1 MEVWRTKMNFRKLM
15 YVVIIAICISS
26 IGIGVYEQFGYKKKT
41 NTQTNTTGTTNTDAY
56 TGETQEELKQTFDN
70 MFDNQFHIGEYDTK
84 NISKLDGSK
93 EIVYTV
99 YSSNNKTDNY
109 EVNLNIPVINISGD
123 VATKFNTVT
132 QNVFANKANEIFKT
146 TTLNNIY
153 TISYTG
159 FMNGDIMS
167 VIIKSTLKEDANA
180 QRTMVQT
187 YNYNLKTGKEVT
199 INDAI
204 EQRGTTSDD
213 VTKKINTQVKEA
225 IKEANDIQVTGYEV
239 YTRNIDS
246 DMYKFENADTFFL
259 GDDGALYI
267 IYAYGNTE
275 FTSEMDIIVI

>member
-1 MEVWRTKMNFRKLM
+1 MNFRKLM

>member
-1 MEVWRTKMNFRKLM
+1 MNFRKLM

-259 GDDGALYI
+259 GYDGALYI

>member
-1 MEVWRTKMNFRKLM
+1 MNFRKLM

-146 TTLNNIY
+146 TTVNNIY